1 MFKSNKFGRIFWV
14 DDELE
19 FKSCPLNV
27 DETGDFDCE
36 DYVSEWTDWEGVDM
50 NELLAIHKVC
60 ILNKTQYAGSLTLN
74 DKAHKITNS
83 DEPVIINLPE
93 GTNLKKRSMQYDYAD
108 KVIDSQE
115 LEGDISTVKDSDYA
129 DKVDTLVDKMGMNS
143 YKWDEQF
150 YNEIVKNDKFSFGRF
165 NDPDYPIHLSQT

>member
-14 DDELE
+14 EDELE

-27 DETGDFDCE
+27 DETGDFSCE

-74 DKAHKITNS
+74 DKAHK
-83 DEPVIINLPE
+83 
-93 GTNLKKRSMQYDYAD
+93 
-108 KVIDSQE
+108 VIDK
-115 LEGDISTVKDSDYA
+115 KDDYA
-129 DKVDTLVDKMGMNS
+129 DKVDTLVDKMGMTK
-143 YKWDEQF
+143 YKWDEKF

>member
-50 NELLAIHKVC
+50 NLLLGIHRCEL
-60 ILNKTQYAGSLTLN
+60 LNKTQYAGSLSLN
-74 DKAHKITNS
+74 DKAHKVTDKKDIVVDTFSTQNES
-83 DEPVIINLPE
+83 VMNTYDENLYKE
-93 GTNLKKRSMQYDYAD
+93 
-108 KVIDSQE
+108 V
-115 LEGDISTVKDSDYA
+115 VKDS
-129 DKVDTLVDKMGMNS
+129 
-143 YKWDEQF
+143 
-150 YNEIVKNDKFSFGRF
+150 KFSYGKFT
-165 NDPDYPIHLSQT
+165 NPDYPLHLQQH

>member
-27 DETGDFDCE
+27 DETGDFSCD

-60 ILNKTQYAGSLTLN
+60 ILNKTQYAGSLSLN
-74 DKAHKITNS
+74 DYAHKIT
-83 DEPVIINLPE
+83 D
-93 GTNLKKRSMQYDYAD
+93 KKD
-108 KVIDSQE
+108 
-115 LEGDISTVKDSDYA
+115 DYA
-129 DKVDTLVDKMGMNS
+129 DKVDTLVDKMGMTN
-143 YKWDEQF
+143 YKFDEQF
-150 YNEIVKNDKFSFGRF
+150 YNEIVSDSNFSYGKF
-165 NDPDYPIHLSQT
+165 NETNYPIHLSQS

>member
-1 MFKSNKFGRIFWV
+1 MLLQNICQHNLSNRRIIAMFKSNKFGRIFWV

-27 DETGDFDCE
+27 DETGDFNCE

-60 ILNKTQYAGSLTLN
+60 ILNKTQYAGSLSLN
-74 DKAHKITNS
+74 DKAHKIT
-83 DEPVIINLPE
+83 D
-93 GTNLKKRSMQYDYAD
+93 KKDDYA
-108 KVIDSQE
+108 E
-115 LEGDISTVKDSDYA
+115 
-129 DKVDTLVDKMGMNS
+129 KVDRLVDNMVMRK

-150 YNEIVKNDKFSFGRF
+150 YNEIVKNDKFSYGKF
-165 NDPDYPIHLSQT
+165 NDIDYPIHLSQS

>member
-27 DETGDFDCE
+27 DETGDFNCE

-60 ILNKTQYAGSLTLN
+60 ILNKTQYAGSLSLN
-74 DKAHKITNS
+74 DYAHKIT
-83 DEPVIINLPE
+83 D
-93 GTNLKKRSMQYDYAD
+93 KKDDYA
-108 KVIDSQE
+108 E
-115 LEGDISTVKDSDYA
+115 
-129 DKVDTLVDKMGMNS
+129 KVDRLVDNMGMRK

-150 YNEIVKNDKFSFGRF
+150 YNEIVSDSNYSYGKF
-165 NDPDYPIHLSQT
+165 NETNYPIHLSQS